1 MTSLTYCFSTLG
13 IFPEITIG
21 NVGMSGDASDSS
33 DIDEYNVYNFER
45 PSGLV
50 GLQNIGNTCYMNAAL
65 QALSNTEPL
74 TKFFLECSYI
84 VQILSEGK
92 KPGLSKTFQ
101 TLMRDIWIKKVNQGY
116 VTPSGNLSLFR

>member
-1 MTSLTYCFSTLG
+1 MRSHTNFFFSLAIFSELS
-13 IFPEITIG
+13 IG

-33 DIDEYNVYNFER
+33 DIDEYNGYNFER

-74 TKFFLECSYI
+74 TKFFLECPYI

-92 KPGLSKTFQ
+92 KPGLSRTYQ

-116 VTPSGNLSLFR
+116 VTPSGK

>member
-1 MTSLTYCFSTLG
+1 
-13 IFPEITIG
+13 
-21 NVGMSGDASDSS
+21 MSGDASDSS
-33 DIDEYNVYNFER
+33 DGENEEAYPDYTHER
-45 PSGLV
+45 PCGLV

-84 VQILSEGK
+84 VHLLSDGK
-92 KPGLSKTFQ
+92 KPGLSRTYQ

-116 VTPSGNLSLFR
+116 VTPSGTHFII